1 MNSDMNKRKR
11 RTAAVDYIN
20 SLYQGK
26 RIINIDESLL
36 NVTDNR
42 VYSWI
47 KKNTYRNL
55 ETPCQRMG
63 QVSLIM
69 GLSSEGEIH
78 YSVNWGANN
87 SKTIVLFL

>member
-1 MNSDMNKRKR
+1 MGFSYRRITHVSALMNSDMNKRKR

-55 ETPCQRMG
+55 ETPC
-63 QVSLIM
+63 
-69 GLSSEGEIH
+69 
-78 YSVNWGANN
+78 
-87 SKTIVLFL
+87 